1 MMVVATDAPLSDRN
15 LRRVAAR
22 AIMGLSRTG
31 SSASNGSG
39 DYVLAFSSSPAVR
52 RRVPQGGGTA
62 SPVRQVEDLGN
73 DAMSAL
79 FQGVV
84 EATEEAIYNSLFKAT
99 TVTSRGR
106 TIEALPLDRL
116 REILAKYNVTNR

>member
-15 LRRVAAR
+15 LKRLAAR
-22 AIMGLSRTG
+22 AVLGLSRTG

-52 RRVPQGGGTA
+52 RLIQQGGAT
-62 SPVRQVEDLGN
+62 PQVRQVEDLGN
-73 DAMSAL
+73 DAMSGL

-116 REILAKYNVTNR
+116 REILAKYNVTSR

>member
-1 MMVVATDAPLSDRN
+1 M
-15 LRRVAAR
+15 
-22 AIMGLSRTG
+22 
-31 SSASNGSG
+31 
-39 DYVLAFSSSPAVR
+39 VR
-52 RRVPQGGGTA
+52 RRVVQGGGTA
-62 SPVRQVEDLGN
+62 SRVRQLEDLGN

-106 TIEALPLDRL
+106 TVDALPLDRL
-116 REILAKYNVTNR
+116 REILSKYGVSNR

>member
-1 MMVVATDAPLSDRN
+1 VD
-15 LRRVAAR
+15 
-22 AIMGLSRTG
+22 
-31 SSASNGSG
+31 
-39 DYVLAFSSSPAVR
+39 
-52 RRVPQGGGTA
+52 
-62 SPVRQVEDLGN
+62 DLGN

-116 REILAKYNVTNR
+116 REILAKYGVTNR